1 MECRLSRKYY
11 HNKIVYLEISM
22 ASWYIKFGVEYRLSR
37 KFYGTMVNRI
47 IVWNI
52 VCLETSMVS
61 CTYTAVQ
68 NIVCLEKLWGYVTYR
83 I

>member
-1 MECRLSRKYY
+1 M
-11 HNKIVYLEISM
+11 VYVGFCVEYRVPRYVEIGM
-22 ASWYIKFGVEYRLSR
+22 ISWYIVFSVEYRLSR

-68 NIVCLEKLWGYVTYR
+68 IW
-83 I
+83 